1 MDGKNNLKLF
11 FKYLVPSMLSTV
23 FVSIYIITDT
33 MMIGHGIGED
43 GLIALNI
50 VLPLFSVMY
59 AVGYLFGI
67 GGSVLMSVAKGQQDD
82 NKADSIF
89 TTSVITVIIIAVLI
103 TFLGSIFIK
112 PVSFILGADKSSI
125 KLTLEYGRIMM
136 ATAFIYV
143 LAPFFQSFVR
153 NDNAPGRAMAA
164 SVAGSLL
171 NVILDYIFIF
181 ILGMGMS
188 GAILATFIG
197 NVVNAAITVSHFFT
211 GKSGMKL
218 RLNLYNAG
226 FVSNIIKNGAAS
238 FLTEICNAIVV
249 FVYNHSIL
257 LHIGS
262 SGIVIYSIISN
273 MLIVV
278 NSVMNGVATAVQ
290 PIISYNYGA
299 GKVSKVKSFRN
310 IGIVTDFI
318 FSVCM
323 MLFIMVYTRLCIYV
337 FVSPSAEILSQG
349 IPAVRIYFLGI
360 LFMCVNIYI
369 GSYFQATIR
378 PKASFL
384 IGILRSL
391 VFTCVLAFLM
401 PAVFGSDA
409 IWFSAP
415 VTEAMTFVAAA
426 FLLIRMEYEKGV
438 TEN

>member
-1 MDGKNNLKLF
+1 MDRKNNLKLF

-50 VLPLFSVMY
+50 VLPLFSAMY

-82 NKADSIF
+82 KKADSIF

-112 PVSFILGADKSSI
+112 PVSYMLGADKSSI

-171 NVILDYIFIF
+171 NVVLDYIFIF
-181 ILGMGMS
+181 ILNMGMS

-197 NVVNAAITVSHFFT
+197 NVVNVAITVSHFFT
-211 GKSGMKL
+211 GKSGLKL
-218 RLNLYNAG
+218 RLNLYNAV
-226 FVSNIIKNGAAS
+226 FVGNIIKNGAAS

-299 GKVSKVKSFRN
+299 GKGSKVKSFRN

-318 FSVCM
+318 FSVSM
-323 MLFIMVYTRLCIYV
+323 MLFIMVYTRLCIYA
-337 FVSPSAEILSQG
+337 FVSPSAEILEQG
-349 IPAVRIYFLGI
+349 IPAVRTYFSGI

-369 GSYFQATIR
+369 GSYFQATVR

-401 PAVFGSDA
+401 PVVFGSDA

-415 VTEAMTFVAAA
+415 VTEAMTFIAAVL
-426 FLLIRMEYEKGV
+426 LLIKMEYGKGA